1 MKNDIAQWVNLAM
14 NGLAFLLFAA
24 GVAVT
29 LLRLRRERLG
39 AQKEELATWDKAGE
53 VLRALLN
60 GSVYGFVTQ
69 AENEFGPGQGEIKKS
84 AVLAQLLRLIP
95 EQWRARFDV
104 DMLGTLIESGLQK
117 AKEIWARQQ
126 QKNQA

>member
-1 MKNDIAQWVNLAM
+1 MKNDVTQWVNLAM

-24 GVAVT
+24 GVLVT

-39 AQKEELATWDKAGE
+39 AQKEELAAWDRAGE
-53 VLRALLN
+53 TLQALLN

-69 AENEFGPGQGEIKKS
+69 AESEFGPGQGEIKKS

-95 EQWRARFDV
+95 ERWRARFDV
-104 DMLGTLIESGLQK
+104 DMLGMLIESGLQRAK
-117 AKEIWARQQ
+117 AIWAKQ
-126 QKNQA
+126 